1 MWQWL
6 VESGWL
12 NFTGLLLNLAGAAV
26 LAYGAITSRKRAA
39 EVSAAYWGGNNAA
52 ADDRVRMSRNS
63 VIGICML
70 ALGFLLQLPSN
81 LPK

>member
-12 NFTGLLLNLAGAAV
+12 NFAGLLLNLAGAVV
-26 LAYGAITSRKRAA
+26 LTYGAISSRKRAA
-39 EVSAAYWGGNNAA
+39 EVSDSYFGGNNAA
-52 ADDRVRMSRNS
+52 TDDRVRMSRNS